1 MIQKVNSVSAIKIK
15 R

>member
-1 MIQKVNSVSAIKIK
+1 MVIASAIKIK